1 MVHHCQRCGN
11 QHPKSLKMSFFNE
24 DMICPE
30 CEEKERNHPDY
41 QKAKEIERQEV
52 LKGNYNYGGI
62 GKPADL

>member
-11 QHPKSLKMSFFNE
+11 QHPKSLSMSFFNT
-24 DMICPE
+24 DMICPD
-30 CEEKERNHPDY
+30 CEKKEKAHPDY
-41 QKAKEIERQEV
+41 AKAKEIEKQEV